1 MGITISTIATQNPR
15 ANGMA
20 ERMVAMVKAALRRC
34 MSTCPDQRWWEALPD
49 VACGIRMLPAK
60 ATGLSPFIL

>member
-20 ERMVAMVKAALRRC
+20 ERMVATVKAALRRC
-34 MSTCPDQRWWEALPD
+34 MSACPDQRWWEALPD
-49 VACGIRMLPAK
+49 VARGIRMLPAK